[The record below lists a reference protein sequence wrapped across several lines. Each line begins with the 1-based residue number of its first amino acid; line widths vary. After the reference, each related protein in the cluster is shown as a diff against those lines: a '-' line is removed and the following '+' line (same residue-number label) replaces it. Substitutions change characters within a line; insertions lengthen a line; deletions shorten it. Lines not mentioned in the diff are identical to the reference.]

1 MTCILFRSENK
12 RNFFLFQVLPN
23 TWYKYI
29 FPTTSSTYTRTDL
42 RIFEQ
47 TKVWKC
53 DQISQLLL
61 CRSYIEKVWNIV
73 THEGNT
79 KLPFALE
86 HIRTTMFGAW
96 ESTCEELCFEKG
108 NTDYY
113 LFQTTKCIEKTKC
126 IYEVYGLFCKVF
138 YTYINRLVIV

>member
-1 MTCILFRSENK
+1 MECRLLFFNNNQYIIYYYFLIKMWLVFFSGVK
-12 RNFFLFQVLPN
+12 ISATFFLFQVLPN

-29 FPTTSSTYTRTDL
+29 FPTTSSSYTRTDL

-61 CRSYIEKVWNIV
+61 WRSYIEKVWNIV

-108 NTDYY
+108 NTDHY
-113 LFQTTKCIEKTKC
+113 
-126 IYEVYGLFCKVF
+126 VHM
-138 YTYINRLVIV
+138 